1 MAPKWLTASL
11 LLLAV
16 ATGPAAAQDPGELD
30 SKPLP
35 PLANPD
41 DPKLAA
47 KELFA
52 RKTQPVST
60 QARSIGFYSR
70 GCIAGANSP

>member
-1 MAPKWLTASL
+1 MAPKWLIASL
-11 LLLAV
+11 PLSAV
-16 ATGPAAAQDPGELD
+16 ATTPAAAQDPGELD

-35 PLANPD
+35 PLANPN

-52 RKTQPVST
+52 RKTLPLAAP
-60 QARSIGFYSR
+60 ARSIGF
-70 GCIAGANSP
+70 